1 VSPRAAGSHRLPG
14 AGGSDRRRFPA
25 CWWVPAS
32 LERAPGGHG
41 RGRLRRPGRVGEWQE
56 ASH

>member
-1 VSPRAAGSHRLPG
+1 VLPRAAGS
-14 AGGSDRRRFPA
+14 DRRQFRA

-41 RGRLRRPGRVGEWQE
+41 RGRLRRPGRVGERQV